1 MALRRWRAAASAKM
15 MAAKLTRLREP
26 SGSRTSR
33 PKAMTISLSAGCPS
47 STTSRASRSA
57 SITSAPSL
65 RNIPATSDLPEPI
78 PPVRPRTRISVTL
91 RLPEMALLKSTA
103 VLVVLLA
110 AVLYFAIRTR
120 QLYRILRLGPNENRL
135 DNIPERIR
143 GVLSYVG
150 AHTRMFRN
158 TYSGLLHF
166 FIFYGFV
173 VLLTAIVQAFGE
185 GLFPGFSLAPIGG
198 TTWIAFL
205 QDVFGV
211 LVLIGVLMALVN
223 RLIIRPRQFQESNEL
238 DALII
243 LGLIAT
249 IMIGMLGQNAARVAE
264 GSDPSASWRPVSSAI
279 AGLFQGIGW
288 SGAQAIPAHE
298 VFYWMHILG
307 VLAFLVYIPSSKH
320 LHIFVAIPNVFFRK
334 LPPKIGAQ
342 LPTIDLEHAEH
353 YGVNQVTQ
361 WSWKNLLDLYSCT
374 ECGRCQE
381 QCPAFLT
388 GKPLNPKMIIVDARE
403 NLYKTVRDA
412 PAGQRRD
419 PPQPQKLIG
428 EAIKED
434 EIWAC
439 VACGA
444 CQQECP
450 VLIEHVPKIM
460 DMRRSLVLE
469 ESKFPKEAQNALRS
483 IETQG
488 NPYGLPRAQRS
499 DWAGGLGV
507 KTVEEKPDAEYLYFV
522 GCAASYDEA
531 NRAVARAFVGL
542 LQKAG
547 VDFAILGPRETCN
560 GDPARRIG
568 NEYLY
573 QTQAQANIEAM
584 NAAKVRKVI
593 ATCPHC
599 FNTIKNE
606 FPQFGGTYEVVH
618 HTQLLAS
625 LIKDGKLKPSK
636 AIEGKFTYHDSCYLG
651 RWNDIYDPPR
661 AVVEAI
667 PGAELVEI
675 ERHHK
680 RGFCCGAGGGRMWME
695 EKIGTRINHNR
706 VEQTLRTQ
714 APRVATACPFCLTM
728 FRDGISAKGAEAQL
742 QVQDLAQY
750 LADAMDGVS
759 PTASRK

>member
-1 MALRRWRAAASAKM
+1 MPPSTCRNRSP
-15 MAAKLTRLREP
+15 RLGP
-26 SGSRTSR
+26 G
-33 PKAMTISLSAGCPS
+33 
-47 STTSRASRSA
+47 
-57 SITSAPSL
+57 PSL
-65 RNIPATSDLPEPI
+65 QT
-78 PPVRPRTRISVTL
+78 V
-91 RLPEMALLKSTA
+91 RLPEMALIKSIA
-103 VLVVLLA
+103 VLAVLLA
-110 AVLYFAIRTR
+110 AIAYFSIRAR
-120 QLYRILRLGPNENRL
+120 QLYRILRLGPTENRF
-135 DNIPERIR
+135 DHIRERIR

-150 AHTRMFRN
+150 LHTRMFRN
-158 TYSGLLHF
+158 LYSGTLHF
-166 FIFYGFV
+166 FIFWGFV
-173 VLLTAIVQAFGE
+173 VLLTAVIQAFGE
-185 GLFPGFSLAPIGG
+185 GIIPGFSLAPIGG
-198 TTWIAFL
+198 NTWIASL
-205 QDVFGV
+205 QDLFGV
-211 LVLIGVLMALVN
+211 LVLAGVLMALIN
-223 RLIIRPRQFQESNEL
+223 RLIIRPRQFHESNEV

-249 IMIGMLGQNAARVAE
+249 IMVGMLGQNAARVAE
-264 GSDPSASWRPVSSAI
+264 GGDPSAAWRPVASTIARGFEAI
-279 AGLFQGIGW
+279 RWQG
-288 SGAQAIPAHE
+288 AAAIPAHE
-298 VFYWMHILG
+298 VFYWIHILA

-320 LHIFVAIPNVFFRK
+320 LHIIVAIPNIFFRK
-334 LPPKIGAQ
+334 LPPKPGAQ
-342 LPTIDLEHAEH
+342 LAPIDLEHSEH
-353 YGVNQVTQ
+353 YGVSRVTQ

-412 PAGQRRD
+412 PADQRRD
-419 PPQPQKLIG
+419 APQAQTLIG

-450 VLIEHVPKIM
+450 VLIEHVPKIV

-469 ESKFPKEAQNALRS
+469 ESRFPKEAEGALRS

-488 NPYGLPRAQRS
+488 NPYGLPRAQRM
-499 DWAGGLGV
+499 DWAKGLDV
-507 KTVEEKPDAEYLYFV
+507 KTTEEKPEAEYLYFV

-542 LQKAG
+542 LQQAG
-547 VDFAILGPRETCN
+547 VDFAVLGAQETCN

-573 QTQAQANIEAM
+573 QLQAQQNVEAM
-584 NAAKVRKVI
+584 NAATVRKVI

-618 HTQLLAS
+618 HTEVLAS
-625 LIKDGKLKPSK
+625 LIREGKLKPSK
-636 AIEGKFTYHDSCYLG
+636 AINGKFTYHDSCYLG

-667 PGAELVEI
+667 PGVELV
-675 ERHHK
+675 
-680 RGFCCGAGGGRMWME
+680 A
-695 EKIGTRINHNR
+695 
-706 VEQTLRTQ
+706 
-714 APRVATACPFCLTM
+714 
-728 FRDGISAKGAEAQL
+728 
-742 QVQDLAQY
+742 
-750 LADAMDGVS
+750 
-759 PTASRK
+759 

>member
-1 MALRRWRAAASAKM
+1 MAPVK
-15 MAAKLTRLREP
+15 
-26 SGSRTSR
+26 
-33 PKAMTISLSAGCPS
+33 
-47 STTSRASRSA
+47 
-57 SITSAPSL
+57 SI
-65 RNIPATSDLPEPI
+65 
-78 PPVRPRTRISVTL
+78 
-91 RLPEMALLKSTA
+91 A
-103 VLVVLLA
+103 VVVVLLA
-110 AVLYFAIRTR
+110 AVVYFAIRAR
-120 QLYRILRLGPNENRL
+120 QLYRILRLGPNENRF

-158 TYSGLLHF
+158 RYSGLLHL
-166 FIFYGFV
+166 FIFYGFI
-173 VLLTAIVQAFGE
+173 VLLTAILQAIGE
-185 GLFPGFSLAPIGG
+185 GIVPGFSLAPIGG
-198 TTWIAFL
+198 NTWIAFL
-205 QDVFGV
+205 QDLFGV
-211 LVLIGVLMALVN
+211 LVLMGVVMALVN

-249 IMIGMLGQNAARVAE
+249 IMVGMLGQNAARVAQ
-264 GSDPSASWRPVSSAI
+264 GGDPSASWRPVSSAI
-279 AGLFQGIGW
+279 AHLFEGFGWQG
-288 SGAQAIPAHE
+288 ANAVVPHE
-298 VFYWMHILG
+298 VFYWMHVLA

-320 LHIFVAIPNVFFRK
+320 LHIIVAIPNIFFRK
-334 LPPKIGAQ
+334 LPPRVGAQ
-342 LPTIDLEHAEH
+342 LPLIDLEHAEH
-353 YGVNQVTQ
+353 YGVSQVTQ

-412 PAGQRRD
+412 PPDQRRD
-419 PPQPQKLIG
+419 VPQAQKLIG

-434 EIWAC
+434 EIWSC

-450 VLIEHVPKIM
+450 VLIEHVPKII

-469 ESKFPKEAQNALRS
+469 ESRFPKEAQGALRS

-488 NPYGLPRAQRS
+488 NPYGLPKAQRS
-499 DWAGGLGV
+499 DWAKGLDV

-531 NRAVARAFVGL
+531 NRAVARAFVEL

-547 VDFAILGPRETCN
+547 VDFAILGPQETCN

-573 QTQAQANIEAM
+573 QMQAQQNVESL
-584 NAAKVRKVI
+584 NAARVRKVI

-606 FPQFGGTYEVVH
+606 YPQFGGRYDVIH
-618 HTQLLAS
+618 HTQLLAD
-625 LIKDGKLKPSK
+625 LIRQGRLRPSQ

-651 RWNDIYDPPR
+651 RWNDIYEPPR
-661 AVVEAI
+661 EVVTAI

-695 EKIGTRINHNR
+695 EKIGKRINHDR

-714 APRVATACPFCLTM
+714 SPRVATACPFCLTM
-728 FRDGISAKGAEAQL
+728 FRDGISAKGAEDRL
-742 QVQDLAQY
+742 QVRDLAQY
-750 LADAMDGVS
+750 LADSIDGTRQLPKPQEQAPS
-759 PTASRK
+759 PTI